1 MGAEITLD
9 RVVHLVFCGVLIGI
23 AGKVL
28 WSAAKMIHVIM

>member
-23 AGKVL
+23 AAKVL
-28 WSAAKMIHVIM
+28 WSIARAIM